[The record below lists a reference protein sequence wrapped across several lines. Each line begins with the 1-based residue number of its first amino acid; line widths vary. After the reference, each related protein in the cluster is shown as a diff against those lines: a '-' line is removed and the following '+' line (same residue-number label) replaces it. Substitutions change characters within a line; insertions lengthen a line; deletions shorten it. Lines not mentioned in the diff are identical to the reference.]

1 MWLFDERNEEIMKE
15 QWLHTQ
21 MTQSFN
27 DFKKQQMSASGVTK
41 AKVPTKQ
48 EQQESLDF
56 AYQFIKP
63 TKPLESEVT

>member
-1 MWLFDERNEEIMKE
+1 MA
-15 QWLHTQ
+15 TPQ

-41 AKVPTKQ
+41 TKVPTKE

>member
-41 AKVPTKQ
+41 TKVPTKE
-48 EQQESLDF
+48 EQ
-56 AYQFIKP
+56 
-63 TKPLESEVT
+63 